1 MYLHTKFNARN
12 MVGQYLPGTLNVL
25 TIVVKTLKIV
35 FSRSFLFGRCKSEE
49 ETMLEKFFKLKEH
62 GTTVSTEVLA
72 GFTTFF
78 TMAYILFVN
87 PSMLAETGL
96 TQNGVYIATILSA
109 VVGTTIMSLFAN
121 LPYAQA
127 AGMGLNAF
135 FTYTVVFKLGY
146 TPYEALAM
154 VFVCGVFNI
163 LITITRI
170 RVHLIAAIPETLKQA
185 IGAGIGLFIA
195 YIGFLNVGFFDFG
208 SGVPAIV
215 DNFLTNPGTL
225 LFLIGLVITVIL
237 MLTNVKGAILIGIIA
252 TTIIGIPMDLV
263 DLTQLSGMGATSY
276 GQVFKDFAGTF
287 GKALSAEGIVSL
299 FKNHNLFQVF
309 SIVFAFSMAD
319 TFDTIGTFIGT
330 GRRSG
335 IFTQEDEEK
344 MISGTGLSTRL
355 DRGLFADSIA
365 SSIGAVLGTS
375 NVTTFV
381 ESSAGIEAGGR
392 TGLTSLTVSGLFL
405 LSIVAAPVIGLVPT
419 QATAPALVIVGVLMS
434 SAFADI
440 EWTNLRNAIPA
451 FFTVIM
457 TVLSYSISNGL
468 AFGFFIYL
476 VVEIAL
482 GNWKKIHPIMYVSTL
497 LFLLSFILN

>member
-1 MYLHTKFNARN
+1 M
-12 MVGQYLPGTLNVL
+12 
-25 TIVVKTLKIV
+25 
-35 FSRSFLFGRCKSEE
+35 
-49 ETMLEKFFKLKEH
+49 EKLFKLKEN
-62 GTTVSTEVLA
+62 GTTISTEVIA

-96 TQNGVYIATILSA
+96 PQNGVYIATILA
-109 VVGTTIMSLFAN
+109 AIIGTMIMGLFAN

-127 AGMGLNAF
+127 SGMGLNAF

-154 VFVCGVFNI
+154 VFLCGVFNI
-163 LITITRI
+163 LITVTRI

-195 YIGFLNVGFFDFG
+195 YIGLLNVGFLQFG
-208 SGVPAIV
+208 AGVPELAE
-215 DNFLTNPGTL
+215 NFLSDPGTL
-225 LFLIGLVITVIL
+225 LFLIGLVLTLVLMIL
-237 MLTNVKGAILIGIIA
+237 KVQGAILIGILA
-252 TTIIGIPMDLV
+252 TTVIGIPMQIV
-263 DLTQLSGMGATSY
+263 DLSQLSALGGNGY
-276 GQVFKDFAGTF
+276 GEIFSDFFATF
-287 GKALSAEGIVSL
+287 GKALSSEGIVSL
-299 FKNHNLFQVF
+299 LKNHSIFQVL

-335 IFTQEDEEK
+335 IFTKEDEEK
-344 MISGTGLSTRL
+344 MVSGSGITTTRL
-355 DRGLFADSIA
+355 DRGLFADAVA

-375 NVTTFV
+375 NVTTYV
-381 ESSAGIEAGGR
+381 ESSAGIEVGGK
-392 TGLTSLTVSGLFL
+392 TGLTAVTVSGLFF
-405 LSIVAAPVIGLVPT
+405 LSIFAAPIVGLVPT
-419 QATAPALVIVGVLMS
+419 QATAPALVIVGILMS
-434 SAFADI
+434 GAFADI
-440 EWTNLRNAIPA
+440 EWTDLRNAIPA

-468 AFGFFIYL
+468 AFGFFTYII
-476 VVEIAL
+476 VEVAL

-497 LFLLSFILN
+497 LFALSFIIN